1 VTLLGVTIAHD
12 FGLEGHSDA
21 DAPMH
26 ALTDAILGALGQ
38 ADIGTHFSPSEARW
52 RGAESRIFLEHAAG
66 LVSAK
71 GGLIA
76 HVDISILAEAP
87 RIAPHVAAMKARL
100 GEILHLHPSQI
111 GIKATT
117 METLGFIGRR
127 EGIAALATATLRLP
141 ARGPTR

>member
-1 VTLLGVTIAHD
+1 
-12 FGLEGHSDA
+12 
-21 DAPMH
+21 
-26 ALTDAILGALGQ
+26 
-38 ADIGTHFSPSEARW
+38 
-52 RGAESRIFLEHAAG
+52 
-66 LVSAK
+66 
-71 GGLIA
+71 
-76 HVDISILAEAP
+76 
-87 RIAPHVAAMKARL
+87 MKARL